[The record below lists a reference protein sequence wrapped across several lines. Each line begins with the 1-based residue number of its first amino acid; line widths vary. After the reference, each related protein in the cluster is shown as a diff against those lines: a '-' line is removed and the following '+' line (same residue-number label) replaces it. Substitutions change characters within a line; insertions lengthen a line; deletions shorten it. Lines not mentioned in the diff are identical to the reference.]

1 MSKHDTKITKSISFV
16 AMQNQIEAIILK
28 TINADAIEVQEVI
41 QSLWSGYGKIERL
54 SVKGVANYD
63 SLILKH
69 IVLPRQQNHPRGW
82 NTNISHQ
89 RKLKSYQ
96 IEMSFYKHFANQ
108 CDVDCRVAYC
118 YHSEVLGDEQ
128 FILLE
133 DLDAAGFP
141 VRKSHLNLNEVKV
154 CLMWLANF
162 HATFIQKEPEG
173 LWEVGTY
180 WHLVTRLEELAAMNN
195 ISLKKAAVQLDE
207 LLNSSQFKTI
217 VHGDAKVA
225 NFCFSA
231 DGEQVAA
238 VDFQYVGGGCGMKDV
253 IYLLG
258 SCLDEEE
265 CELFEQEL
273 LDYYFIELKKGID
286 KQQKTINFVALE
298 KEWRDLFPIAW
309 TDFNRFLDGWMPTHQ
324 KLNGYSKN
332 IEQEVLKKLKN

>member
-1 MSKHDTKITKSISFV
+1 
-16 AMQNQIEAIILK
+16 MQNQIEAIILK
-28 TINADAIEVQEVI
+28 AINADAIEVQEVI

-69 IVLPRQQNHPRGW
+69 IVLPQQQNHPRGW

-108 CDVDCRVAYC
+108 CDADCRVAYC
-118 YHSEVLGDEQ
+118 YHSEVLGEEQ
-128 FILLE
+128 LILLE
-133 DLDAAGFP
+133 DLDAVGFP

-154 CLMWLANF
+154 CLKWLANF
-162 HATFIQKEPEG
+162 HTTFIQEKPLG
-173 LWEVGTY
+173 LWDVGTY
-180 WHLVTRLEELAAMNN
+180 WHLATRPEELAAMNN
-195 ISLKKAAVQLDE
+195 IPLKKTADQLDE
-207 LLNSSQFKTI
+207 LLNNSEFKTI

-273 LDYYFIELKKGID
+273 LNYYFIELKKGID

-298 KEWRDLFPIAW
+298 KEWRELFPIAW
-309 TDFNRFLDGWMPTHQ
+309 TDFNRFLDGWMPAHQ
-324 KLNGYSKN
+324 KLNGYSKK